1 MKAMKDTF
9 TKNGI
14 EYRPVVSG
22 NLLRQPFLAEYSIDT
37 DKEITNAD
45 IIQTQGVYIGN
56 NHFVTLEDMRF
67 LDKVVGEI
75 YVNIG

>member
-1 MKAMKDTF
+1 MKDTF

-22 NLLRQPFLAEYSIDT
+22 NLLRQPFLSEYSIDT

-56 NHFVTLEDMRF
+56 NHFVTLDDMRF

-75 YVNIG
+75 DVNIG